1 MKFNRLFVLPLI
13 ILLSVTRRILVADGV
28 LLRVTVITTFI

>member
-13 ILLSVTRRILVADGV
+13 ILLSVTRRISVADGV
-28 LLRVTVITTFI
+28 LLSVTVITTFI